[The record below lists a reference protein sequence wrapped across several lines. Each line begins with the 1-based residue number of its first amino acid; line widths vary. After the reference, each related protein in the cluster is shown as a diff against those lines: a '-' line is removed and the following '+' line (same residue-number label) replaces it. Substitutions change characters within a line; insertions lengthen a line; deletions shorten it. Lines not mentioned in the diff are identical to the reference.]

1 MNKQVFFLVL
11 RGAAVGR
18 RSLPGLVEEDVPG
31 LGVLGDVRGESVE
44 LLDGLGVD
52 FLPNTH
58 NTAFRGGNGQRRVK
72 DGSKVEGA
80 THLDDVVVEQ
90 QPEAVTLHDGD
101 VMSSVRTA
109 EDTRGTRGQTPTCHF
124 ASFHCAACPAPL
136 A

>member
-11 RGAAVGR
+11 RGGAAGGR

-58 NTAFRGGNGQRRVK
+58 
-72 DGSKVEGA
+72 S
-80 THLDDVVVEQ
+80 VV
-90 QPEAVTLHDGD
+90 
-101 VMSSVRTA
+101 
-109 EDTRGTRGQTPTCHF
+109 
-124 ASFHCAACPAPL
+124 
-136 A
+136 